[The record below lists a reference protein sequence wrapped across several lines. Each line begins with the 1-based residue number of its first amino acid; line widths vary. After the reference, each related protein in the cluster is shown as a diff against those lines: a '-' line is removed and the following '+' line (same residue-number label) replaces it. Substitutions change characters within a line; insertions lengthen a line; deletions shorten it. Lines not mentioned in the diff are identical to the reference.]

1 MYAVFAD
8 GSRQY
13 RVGEGDLVRVDFRD
27 IEPGSSVE
35 FERVLL
41 YQSGQDTQVGRPT
54 VAGVKVVGEV
64 VDHPTVKHYIQ
75 KYRRRKTYRRLRGHR
90 QPFTAVRIKS
100 IVLPGQQAKAESKET
115 PAETPA
121 AKTEKAAETKPVKS
135 EKPAETKPAKSEKP
149 AGKEPAKKG
158 S

>member
-1 MYAVFAD
+1 MYAVFVD

-13 RVGEGDLVRVDFRD
+13 RVSEGDLVRVDFRD
-27 IEPGSSVE
+27 VEPGKSVE

-41 YQSGQDTQVGRPT
+41 YQSGQDTQLGKPV
-54 VAGVKVVGEV
+54 VAGAKVVGEV

-75 KYRRRKTYRRLRGHR
+75 KFRKRKGYRRLRGHR

-100 IVLPGQQAKAESKET
+100 ILLGGQQPKAESK
-115 PAETPA
+115 A
-121 AKTEKAAETKPVKS
+121 APEKPAETKP

-149 AGKEPAKKG
+149 AGKEQPA
-158 S
+158 

>member
-27 IEPGSSVE
+27 VEPGSSVE

-41 YQSGQDTQVGRPT
+41 YQSEQDTQVGRPT

-100 IVLPGQQAKAESKET
+100 IVLPGQQAPAESKAKPEK

-121 AKTEKAAETKPVKS
+121 AEKPPET
-135 EKPAETKPAKSEKP
+135 KPAETKPAKSEKP
-149 AGKEPAKKG
+149 AAKEQPAKKG

>member
-13 RVGEGDLVRVDFRD
+13 RVGEGDVVRVDFRD
-27 IEPGSSVE
+27 VEPGSSVE

-41 YQSGQDTQVGRPT
+41 YQSGQDTQLGQPT
-54 VAGVKVVGEV
+54 VAGAKVVGEV

-75 KYRRRKTYRRLRGHR
+75 KFRRRKTYRRLRGHR

-100 IVLPGQQAKAESKET
+100 IVLPGQQA
-115 PAETPA
+115 
-121 AKTEKAAETKPVKS
+121 
-135 EKPAETKPAKSEKP
+135 PAKSEKP
-149 AGKEPAKKG
+149 AEPKKTPAEKLAAEKPAETKSEKPAAKDQPAKKG
-158 S
+158 N

>member
-27 IEPGSSVE
+27 VEPGSTVE

-41 YQSGQDTQVGRPT
+41 YQSGQDTQLGQPT
-54 VAGVKVVGEV
+54 VVGAKVVGEV

-75 KYRRRKTYRRLRGHR
+75 KFRRRKTYRRLRGHR

-100 IVLPGQQAKAESKET
+100 ILLPGQQAKAESKAKPDK
-115 PAETPA
+115 PAESPP
-121 AKTEKAAETKPVKS
+121 AKT

-149 AGKEPAKKG
+149 TAKEQPAKKG
-158 S
+158 G